1 MYVPIRAATL
11 ISTRGLLEEKLQIL
25 HKRTN
30 LNHIKQLYAQ
40 IIKQDLHNDLY
51 IAPKLVSSLSLCR
64 QLGLAIKVFNYVQD
78 PNVHLYNTLISACVQ
93 NSKDVHA
100 FRVFFEMQKDGVFAD
115 NYTYPFI
122 LKACGGQNGLKVV
135 QMIHTL
141 IEKCGFLSVIPVI
154 NALIDS
160 YSKCGVVGVIAAKKL
175 FMVLGEKDIV
185 TWNLTIYGLVK
196 SGELTEAQRL
206 FDEMP
211 ERDRITWNTMLEGY
225 AKAGEMNLAFELF
238 EKIPARDVVSW
249 STMIWGY
256 SKAGDMEMAKLLF
269 DRMPVKKLIPWT
281 ILISG
286 FAEKGMTKEAMRL
299 YDEREEVGLK
309 PGAWT
314 VIRILAACAESGLLS
329 LGTKVHT
336 SIERNRFKCST
347 NVSNAL
353 IDMYAKCGSL
363 DKAVR
368 VFNETPKKDVGSWNA
383 MLQGFAM
390 HGHGEKALEL
400 FSTMKQEGF
409 KPNKITFIG
418 VLCACTHAG
427 FIDEGVQYFYSMERD
442 YGILPRVKHYGC
454 MIDLLG
460 RGGHLKEAF
469 RLVHS
474 MPFEPNAVIWGTLLG
489 ACRMH
494 NAVEL
499 AEEVVDHLVKL
510 KPADPG
516 NYSMLSNIFAAAAE
530 DWDNVASVRLLM
542 RSTGIQKPS
551 GTSSI
556 EVDNEVHEFTVYDRL
571 HPKSEKIYE
580 MIETLGQDLN
590 EARYVPKVPVDVG
603 EAVYLDGTGC

>member
-1 MYVPIRAATL
+1 MPPYTAKARMYVPIRAATL

-25 HKRTN
+25 HKRAN

-51 IAPKLVSSLSLCR
+51 IATKLVSSLSLCR

-93 NSKDVHA
+93 NSKNVHA

-115 NYTYPFI
+115 SYTYPFI

-314 VIRILAACAESGLLS
+314 VIRILAACAES
-329 LGTKVHT
+329 
-336 SIERNRFKCST
+336 
-347 NVSNAL
+347 
-353 IDMYAKCGSL
+353 
-363 DKAVR
+363 
-368 VFNETPKKDVGSWNA
+368 
-383 MLQGFAM
+383 
-390 HGHGEKALEL
+390 
-400 FSTMKQEGF
+400 
-409 KPNKITFIG
+409 
-418 VLCACTHAG
+418 AG
-427 FIDEGVQYFYSMERD
+427 
-442 YGILPRVKHYGC
+442 
-454 MIDLLG
+454 
-460 RGGHLKEAF
+460 
-469 RLVHS
+469 
-474 MPFEPNAVIWGTLLG
+474 
-489 ACRMH
+489 
-494 NAVEL
+494 
-499 AEEVVDHLVKL
+499 
-510 KPADPG
+510 
-516 NYSMLSNIFAAAAE
+516 

-551 GTSSI
+551 GASSI

-580 MIETLGQDLN
+580 MIDTLGQDLN

-603 EAVYLDGTGC
+603 EGVI

>member
-1 MYVPIRAATL
+1 MPPYTAKARMYVPIRAATL

-160 YSKCGVVGVIAAKKL
+160 YSKCGVVGVGAAKKL

-211 ERDRITWNTMLEGY
+211 ERDRITWNTMLDGY
-225 AKAGEMNLAFELF
+225 AKAGEMNLAFQLF
-238 EKIPARDVVSW
+238 EKIPARDVLSW

-256 SKAGDMEMAKLLF
+256 GKDGDMEMAKLLF

-309 PGAWT
+309 P
-314 VIRILAACAESGLLS
+314 
-329 LGTKVHT
+329 
-336 SIERNRFKCST
+336 
-347 NVSNAL
+347 
-353 IDMYAKCGSL
+353 
-363 DKAVR
+363 
-368 VFNETPKKDVGSWNA
+368 
-383 MLQGFAM
+383 
-390 HGHGEKALEL
+390 
-400 FSTMKQEGF
+400 
-409 KPNKITFIG
+409 
-418 VLCACTHAG
+418 
-427 FIDEGVQYFYSMERD
+427 
-442 YGILPRVKHYGC
+442 
-454 MIDLLG
+454 
-460 RGGHLKEAF
+460 
-469 RLVHS
+469 
-474 MPFEPNAVIWGTLLG
+474 
-489 ACRMH
+489 
-494 NAVEL
+494 
-499 AEEVVDHLVKL
+499 
-510 KPADPG
+510 
-516 NYSMLSNIFAAAAE
+516 
-530 DWDNVASVRLLM
+530 
-542 RSTGIQKPS
+542 
-551 GTSSI
+551 
-556 EVDNEVHEFTVYDRL
+556 
-571 HPKSEKIYE
+571 
-580 MIETLGQDLN
+580 DLN